1 VDCDSAGT
9 ARGGESSGTDVVG
22 MSERATCEAPSAGAS
37 FEAKCL
43 NVHCTEGWTAL
54 AGVCGVLLALG
65 AALVGGRQLQEARR
79 LRIEQ
84 AQPYVAVYADV
95 SPASSA
101 VFDLVIKNFGR
112 TPATNVRVDI
122 KPALGRAAYGDELV
136 ELPPVIPTLVPGQEW
151 RTFWD
156 TQMARKDSSLP
167 NSYAVDVRFS
177 DTTGKPAF
185 CLQFELDWHASTQ
198 RDVVDVSSTSHDAAK
213 ALQDIRTILKN
224 AMRQGA
230 LNVLARDGDARDEQE
245 QARFEQRRRDLEAE
259 QSGD

>member
-1 VDCDSAGT
+1 VIATFWGMSAG
-9 ARGGESSGTDVVG
+9 
-22 MSERATCEAPSAGAS
+22 
-37 FEAKCL
+37 
-43 NVHCTEGWTAL
+43 GWTAL

-65 AALVGGRQLQEARR
+65 AALVGGWQLAEARR

-112 TPATNVRVDI
+112 TPATSVCVQV

-167 NSYAVDVRFS
+167 NNYAVEVRFS
-177 DTTGKPAF
+177 DATGKPAF
-185 CLQFELDWHASTQ
+185 CLQFELDWHASTH
-198 RDVVDVSSTSHDAAK
+198 RDVVDVSSSHDAAK

-224 AMRQGA
+224 AMPRGA
-230 LNVLARDGDARDEQE
+230 LNVLARDGDAQDEQE
-245 QARFEQRRRDLEAE
+245 RARFEQRRRDLEAE